1 MKARKHKK
9 SLIGSIMLMSA
20 VIVILTAIIVGG
32 NSVLSLNT
40 MSDSA
45 YSTYEQ
51 AMDDGYKTEI
61 KSQVQSTIAVLQAEY
76 DKFKAGEKTEEEA
89 KNDAKETIRA
99 MRYRDDQSGYFWID
113 DTNYIL
119 VMHPIL
125 VDNEGTNRYDLKDPN
140 GVMIVQSIMKTC
152 QSEEGGGFNQFDFTK
167 SDGVT
172 VAPKIAYSQIF
183 EPWGWVVSTGNYVDD
198 IDQAK
203 KDTRA
208 ALNGQYNSALLRT
221 DIVFIIAILIGIA
234 IALVVGRK
242 LIVPLKKIQDF
253 AGHISQGDLT
263 TDVTVKQKNE
273 IGQTADALRIAQ
285 DNMRDLLQGITNVA
299 EGVNN
304 VLHQFDT
311 SFTNMKE
318 SISQVSTAVNS
329 IADNVGQQADS
340 TDVANN
346 DVSMMADKIKQ
357 TETEVG
363 VLDKNSRDMNG
374 ISKQSMGTLQQLI
387 EVNNSTRK
395 SIASVEEQINSTHQ
409 SVQQIHM
416 AANLINEISD
426 QTSLLALNASIEAAR
441 AGESGK
447 GFVVVADEIA
457 KLANQSSAS
466 VEEINRV
473 VEELQSNAT
482 KSVDGMREINISV
495 DKQVES
501 LTETQ
506 HIFSN
511 LHQELG
517 NFTDSVQSIDTLT
530 SEMERQR
537 SNVIE
542 SLNLLN
548 RLAQD
553 NATVAEETSA
563 MSTDLSQVV
572 EDSAAIID
580 NLEQQMTALME
591 NIHKFSI

>member
-76 DKFKAGEKTEEEA
+76 DKFKAGEKTEDEA

-125 VDNEGTNRYDLKDPN
+125 VDNEGTNRHDLQDPN

-152 QSEEGGGFNQFDFTK
+152 QSEAGGGFNQFDFTK

-183 EPWGWVVSTGNYVDD
+183 KPWGWVVSTGNYVDD

-208 ALNGQYNSALLRT
+208 ALNGQYNNALIRT
-221 DIVFIIAILIGIA
+221 DVVFIIAILIGIA
-234 IALVVGRK
+234 IAFVVGRK
-242 LIVPLKKIQDF
+242 LIVPLKKIQNF

-263 TDVTVKQKNE
+263 TDVTVRQKNE
-273 IGQTADALRIAQ
+273 IGQTAEALRVAQ

-299 EGVNN
+299 EGVNS

-340 TDVANN
+340 TDVANS

-363 VLDKNSRDMNG
+363 VLDKNSRDMNN

-457 KLANQSSAS
+457 KLANQYKKG
-466 VEEINRV
+466 EG
-473 VEELQSNAT
+473 T
-482 KSVDGMREINISV
+482 
-495 DKQVES
+495 
-501 LTETQ
+501 
-506 HIFSN
+506 F
-511 LHQELG
+511 LG
-517 NFTDSVQSIDTLT
+517 N
-530 SEMERQR
+530 
-537 SNVIE
+537 
-542 SLNLLN
+542 
-548 RLAQD
+548 
-553 NATVAEETSA
+553 NAVTWTG
-563 MSTDLSQVV
+563 
-572 EDSAAIID
+572 
-580 NLEQQMTALME
+580 TA
-591 NIHKFSI
+591 F